1 MSVDRFK
8 FVSPGVF
15 VNEIDNSGRTDADI
29 GDRGPAIIGRLER
42 GPSLRPV
49 TVETFSEFIEIF
61 GNPIPGGGGHRAG
74 GGTGDVWREGNYLA
88 PTYAAYAAQAYLRNS
103 SPITVVR
110 LLGEANPDAVS
121 GGEAG
126 WKTTQNHVAVTC
138 VEPGSDGG
146 GAFGLFLFSS
156 GTAQRDYQGAYHGA
170 PYHGDLDNGAAT
182 RNLDRTTG
190 SLAAVWYFDKGAIC
204 LSGTLLPDFHADPA
218 SGSLDGGTTTVARD
232 GQPLLKSL
240 GANALALRSSNTS
253 KMEFTTI
260 LFDNENTGSKVT
272 FNFDP
277 TSDRYIRK
285 VFNTNPT
292 LVGSAVSNQRG
303 YWLGETFDRHAK
315 DLHASGAQL
324 HQGKLDGDPSLY
336 GVIVGLKNTVDWGI
350 NQISTQPS
358 KTGHFIGQ
366 DLTTNT
372 TAFDATNQQKL
383 FRLVSQDDGEWGQRN
398 IKVSISD
405 LRVPTDSDPYGSFTI
420 SLRHVRDHDGAPRV
434 LEKFANCNLNPASRN
449 YVARKI
455 GDSYQEW
462 DNVEK
467 RYRVYGNYPNM
478 SRYVRIEMNSDVD
491 QGLTDPNLLPFG
503 FFGPPRYK
511 NFRLAS
517 GVRDGAAAPVISG
530 STVFGTMG
538 AANPDPGIAAY
549 NEALVSGS
557 ILMSGSAALCTGS
570 IPASVPFKTTAIFA
584 GFTTSSNGII
594 GQAGSETQVLF
605 PSLPLRLSSSDDGL
619 RFDKLAHF
627 GVSTYKA
634 PADNTFEPSYYDV
647 VRGGQGMGADSW
659 DPGSNQ
665 EYSFVFT
672 LDDLVGDNV
681 VSKSLRKMHYL
692 SGSRRAGASYT
703 ALRSGWSDL
712 VRAGFTK
719 FTSPMYGGFDGLD
732 VTEREPFGDHL
743 IDGKTFK
750 NSAAAYS
757 IKLGIDAVAD
767 PEVTDINLLAVPGVR
782 EPLITDH
789 MISVCEDRGDALAV
803 IDIENGGYQ
812 PATET
817 TSNFATR
824 ISSNDV
830 NTAVNTLKD
839 RNINTSY
846 ACTYFPWVK
855 IEDTIGSQQVWVP
868 PSVVALGTFAS
879 TERNHALW
887 FAPAGFTRGG
897 LSEGSAGVPVIGV
910 SQRLTSQDRDDLYE
924 MNINPIA
931 QFPAE
936 GIVIF
941 GQKTLQATPSALD
954 RINVRRLMIYVKK
967 EISKAASTLLF
978 DQNVQSTWNRFT
990 GVVEP
995 FLNTLKS
1002 RLGLDDFKVVLDG
1015 TTTTADLQDR
1025 NIMYA
1030 KIFLKPTKAL
1040 EFIAIDFIIT
1050 NSGASFED

>member
-15 VNEIDNSGRTDADI
+15 VNEIDNSGRTESDI

-42 GPSLRPV
+42 GPSLRPIV
-49 TVETFSEFIEIF
+49 VETFNEFVEIF
-61 GNPIPGGGGHRAG
+61 GNPIPGGARPPGGK
-74 GGTGDVWREGNYLA
+74 GDVWREGNYLA

-126 WKTTQNHVAVTC
+126 WKTTQNHIAVGNPN
-138 VEPGSDGG
+138 PGTKGG
-146 GAFGLFLFSS
+146 GAFGLFLFTS
-156 GTAQRDYQGAYHGA
+156 GTSQRDFQGAFLGA
-170 PYHGDLDNGAAT
+170 PREGDGPAT
-182 RNLDRTTG
+182 RNLKNTTG
-190 SLAAVWYFDKGAIC
+190 SLAAVWYFDKGGIV
-204 LSGTLLPDFHADPA
+204 LSGALLPDTFIDE
-218 SGSLDGGTTTVARD
+218 ARFEGED
-232 GQPLLKSL
+232 E
-240 GANALALRSSNTS
+240 GAHQRGNPFSHMAGNAVALRPNTANRA
-253 KMEFTTI
+253 KAEFSAV
-260 LFDNENTGSKVT
+260 LFDNANTGSKVT

-277 TSDRYIRK
+277 TSDKYIRK

-303 YWLGETFDRHAK
+303 YWLGETFDRHVK
-315 DLHASGAQL
+315 DLHASGSEL
-324 HQGKLDGDPSLY
+324 HQGKLNADASLF
-336 GVIVGLKNTVDWGI
+336 GVIVGLKGTTDWAI

-358 KTGHFIGQ
+358 KTGFFIGQ
-366 DLTTNT
+366 DLTSNT
-372 TAFDATNQQKL
+372 SDFDATNQQQL
-383 FRLVSQDDGEWGQRN
+383 FRLCSQDDGEWGHRN
-398 IKVSISD
+398 IKVSISQ
-405 LRVPTDSDPYGSFTI
+405 LRAATESDPYGSFTVT
-420 SLRHVRDHDGAPRV
+420 LRHVRDSDKAPRV
-434 LEKFANCNLNPASRN
+434 LEKFSNCNLNPASRN
-449 YVARKI
+449 YIARKI

-462 DNVEK
+462 DDVEK
-467 RYRVYGNYPNM
+467 RYRIYGNYPNK
-478 SRYVRIEMNSDVD
+478 SKYVRVEMNVDVD
-491 QGLTDPNLLPFG
+491 EGLTDPALLPFG

-511 NFRLAS
+511 SFTLSS
-517 GVRDGAAAPVISG
+517 GVRDGQGSPRLSG
-530 STVFGTMG
+530 STVFAGDG
-538 AANPDPGIAAY
+538 AGH
-549 NEALVSGS
+549 LVSVTSRLSGS
-557 ILMSGSAALCTGS
+557 TLMMSGAVGLLTGALPTGS
-570 IPASVPFKTTAIFA
+570 PFKTTAIFA
-584 GFTTSSNGII
+584 GFTTASNGIV
-594 GQAGSETQVLF
+594 GAKSSKTKVVF

-634 PADNTFEPSYYDV
+634 PADETFEESYLDI
-647 VRGGQGMGADSW
+647 VRGGQGIAANTW
-659 DPGSNQ
+659 DPGTNT

-681 VSKSLRKMHYL
+681 ESNALRKAHYM
-692 SGSRRAGASYT
+692 SGSRKAGKSYT
-703 ALRSGWSDL
+703 ALRGGYTDL
-712 VRAGFTK
+712 IRSGFTK

-732 VTEREPFGDHL
+732 ITQREPFGQHL
-743 IDGKTFK
+743 LSGKNFK
-750 NSAAAYS
+750 NSSAAYS
-757 IKLGIDAVAD
+757 IKLGIDSVAD
-767 PEVTDINLLAVPGVR
+767 PEVADINLLAVPGVR

-789 MISVCEDRGDALAV
+789 MIGVAEDRGDALAV
-803 IDIENGGYQ
+803 IDIQNGGYQ

-817 TSNFATR
+817 TDSFATR

-830 NTAVNTLKD
+830 NTAVDALKD
-839 RNINTSY
+839 RNLNTSY

-855 IEDTIGSQQVWVP
+855 IEDTVNSRQVWVP

-879 TERNHALW
+879 TERNHAVW

-924 MNINPIA
+924 NSINPIA

-967 EISKAASTLLF
+967 EISKAASTLIF
-978 DQNVQSTWNRFT
+978 DQNVQSTWNRFK
-990 GVVEP
+990 GAVEP

-1002 RLGLDDFKVVLDG
+1002 RLGLDDFKVVLDE
-1015 TTTTADLQDR
+1015 TTTTPDLQDR
-1025 NIMYA
+1025 NVMYA

-1050 NSGASFED
+1050 NSGAAFED